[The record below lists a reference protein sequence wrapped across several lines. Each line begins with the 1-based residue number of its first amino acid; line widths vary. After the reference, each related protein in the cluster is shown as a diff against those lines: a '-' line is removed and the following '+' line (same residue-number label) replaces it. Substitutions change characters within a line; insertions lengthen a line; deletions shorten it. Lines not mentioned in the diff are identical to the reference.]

1 MKIYF
6 SARYSRLP
14 ELQGYAKE
22 LELLGHIVTSRWVE
36 GQPQHFDRDSLEP
49 GNRDAATAH
58 LASSLGDLTT
68 SDAVVSFTEEPGVQ
82 TLGGRH
88 VELGVAIAMDKPVFV
103 IGPVENLFYLLAE
116 NSRFDNFGQF
126 VRWLRIHTSRY
137 GPNELAVQS
146 VIDLARDMDADA
158 IDSLC
163 REMASGSSSP
173 MSRVYITNVDD
184 MYAENIW
191 YDAIDGFQKNA
202 NRHGFSGD
210 VVLQVAIR
218 LASAALAEAHRDVL
232 TEDDYLA
239 YTLVCR
245 RFAQQEEAQST
256 EADHLLNTSH
266 RTEH

>member
-36 GQPQHFDRDSLEP
+36 GQHQNFDRDSLEP
-49 GNRDAATAH
+49 GNRGAATAH

-68 SDAVVSFTEEPGVQ
+68 ADAVVSFTEEPGAQ

-88 VELGVAIAMDKPVFV
+88 VELGVAIAMDKTVFV

-116 NSRFDNFGQF
+116 DSRFDNFGQF
-126 VRWLRIHTSRY
+126 VSWLRIHTSRY

-146 VIDLARDMDADA
+146 VINLARDMDADT

-163 REMASGSSSP
+163 REMVAGPASP
-173 MSRVYITNVDD
+173 MSRVYLSNVDD

-191 YDAIDGFQKNA
+191 HDAINAFHKNA
-202 NRHGFSGD
+202 NCHGFFGD
-210 VVLQVAIR
+210 VVLQAAIR
-218 LASAALAEAHRDVL
+218 LASAALAEAYRDVL

-245 RFAQQEEAQST
+245 RFAQQEESQSA
-256 EADHLLNTSH
+256 EALG
-266 RTEH
+266 